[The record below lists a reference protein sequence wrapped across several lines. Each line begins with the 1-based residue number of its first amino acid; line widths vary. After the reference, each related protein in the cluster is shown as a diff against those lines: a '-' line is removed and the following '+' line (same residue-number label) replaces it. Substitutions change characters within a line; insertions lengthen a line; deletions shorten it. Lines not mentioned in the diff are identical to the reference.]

1 MICTMHQALC
11 EIDALTGVATV
22 VQCRGCHFVWH
33 SRRAIQGVALVHI
46 ACNLFAHPSAMLQF
60 PTRRERGVGC
70 KAVQAVVLLA
80 QTQARSTRSFVGAG
94 MCLRATYP
102 KHLTHT
108 YIHTSIHT
116 PTYHRCCAISISLF
130 IRTYHLPKP
139 LNRWSN
145 CRINRYVSS
154 WPIAEPVALVHLV
167 AF

>member
-1 MICTMHQALC
+1 MHQALC

-108 YIHTSIHT
+108 HTYINTHTDLPSMLRHQYFTVHT
-116 PTYHRCCAISISLF
+116 HVPFAEAIESLEQ
-130 IRTYHLPKP
+130 LPYQSVCIE
-139 LNRWSN
+139 LANR
-145 CRINRYVSS
+145 
-154 WPIAEPVALVHLV
+154 
-167 AF
+167 